1 MDVENVGSISGNSSG
16 FGAFDSNVFFLSSK
30 SGKSVDLVW
39 SWFSGRLKIVAGSFP
54 CLTLA

>member
-1 MDVENVGSISGNSSG
+1 MDVENVGSISGNSS
-16 FGAFDSNVFFLSSK
+16 AFLSWK